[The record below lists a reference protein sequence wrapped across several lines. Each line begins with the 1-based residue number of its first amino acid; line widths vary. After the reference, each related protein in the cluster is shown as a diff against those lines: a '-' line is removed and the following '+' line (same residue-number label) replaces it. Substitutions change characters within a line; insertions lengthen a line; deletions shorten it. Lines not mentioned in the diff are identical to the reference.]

1 MKILNFMVN
10 VGKTSLITF
19 RLLNASIVASQA
31 ATHSASAVE
40 SATIGCFL
48 LNQAIAPLASV
59 KTNPLVLF
67 RSPISEAQSLSQY
80 PWMIIGG
87 SMRVSRLYLMS

>member
-19 RLLNASIVASQA
+19 RSLTASIVASQE
-31 ATHSASAVE
+31 ATYSASAVE

-48 LNQAIAPLASV
+48 LDQAIAPPASV
-59 KTNPLVLF
+59 KRIHQCSFGLPCQ
-67 RSPISEAQSLSQY
+67 RPKSLSQY
-80 PWMIIGG
+80 PWIIIDG
-87 SMRVSRLYLMS
+87 SM